1 MQNKKHTGRYIQTL
15 DKDEG
20 EGQDYLYTLDNQGSG
35 DKTRQESIGVD
46 NQDKHGEEKIL
57 KPHARKIKKEHKKMY
72 TIDTG
77 ITGKQNTKPRSMTDP
92 RDHNTSTRAQ

>member
-46 NQDKHGEEKIL
+46 NQDKHGG
-57 KPHARKIKKEHKKMY
+57 RKKYSSHMHVK
-72 TIDTG
+72 
-77 ITGKQNTKPRSMTDP
+77 
-92 RDHNTSTRAQ
+92 